1 MAMPLVE
8 TKNLKKYFK
17 TGAGML
23 HAVEDVNLK
32 IMPGKTLGVVGRK
45 RLPESPPW
53 AEPFCGS
60 NRQLPVRCCTTGKTF

>member
-32 IMPGKTLGVVGRK
+32 IMPGKTLGVVG
-45 RLPESPPW
+45 ESG
-53 AEPFCGS
+53 CGKVHPGQNHS
-60 NRQLPVRCCTTGKTF
+60 AAPTGNFR

>member
-32 IMPGKTLGVVGRK
+32 IMPGKTLGVVGAAA
-45 RLPESPPW
+45 ESPPW

-60 NRQLPVRCCTTGKTF
+60 SRPLPVRCCTTGKTF